1 MSAGT
6 EVGEWAISG
15 SIVDIEPDRMVDA
28 GKANRIGDSIGSRVP
43 PAWQIND
50 VDAANN
56 VTQALR

>member
-1 MSAGT
+1 MTVMSASART
-6 EVGEWAISG
+6 NHPRALIAITP
-15 SIVDIEPDRMVDA
+15 IAAPQCITVY
-28 GKANRIGDSIGSRVP
+28 P

>member
-1 MSAGT
+1 MGHI
-6 EVGEWAISG
+6 GLNRH
-15 SIVDIEPDRMVDA
+15 IEPDRMVDA

-56 VTQALR
+56 VTLALR